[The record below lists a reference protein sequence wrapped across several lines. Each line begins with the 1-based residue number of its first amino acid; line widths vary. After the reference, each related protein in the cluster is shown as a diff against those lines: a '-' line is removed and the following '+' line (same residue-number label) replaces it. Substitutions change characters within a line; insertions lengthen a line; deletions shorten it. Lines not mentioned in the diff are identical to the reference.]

1 MAAIPTALNFNNSS
15 VLMYGELL
23 PSWKNP
29 FKYYFGNVNV
39 CVCSIKIDNESGFY
53 YMICTA
59 LISGTQIKYE
69 QYGS

>member
-29 FKYYFGNVNV
+29 FKYYFGNMKLILLPSSVGASQISFV
-39 CVCSIKIDNESGFY
+39 SKQY
-53 YMICTA
+53 TA
-59 LISGTQIKYE
+59 RDTSL
-69 QYGS
+69 